1 MPRASKIPGN
11 HPVMVAMK
19 INQSDYNKLQKTLAN
34 LKAFDKRGLATEIAK
49 TGAEISRIA
58 KRVVPVRKGKN
69 KKDKK
74 GRHGGSLKQSIDFS
88 ARGKQVVVVADKMYA
103 PYVEFG
109 TGGMVKLDDML
120 ELGIPPSYAMQFKGK
135 GIREVNLKARPFF
148 FSSARI
154 GFNNLLKRVDNRLK
168 NIINR

>member
-1 MPRASKIPGN
+1 MN
-11 HPVMVAMK
+11 VNVK
-19 INQSDYNKLQKTLAN
+19 INRSDYNKLQKKLAN
-34 LKAFDKRGLATEIAK
+34 LKAFDKRGLGTEMAR

-58 KRVVPVRKGKN
+58 KRSAP
-69 KKDKK
+69 KDT
-74 GRHGGSLKQSIDFS
+74 GALQQSISFG

-109 TGGMVKLDDML
+109 TGGMVKLDDMV

>member
-19 INQSDYNKLQKTLAN
+19 INQSDYNKLQTKLKR
-34 LKAFDKRGLATEIAK
+34 LKAFDRRGLATEIGR
-49 TGAEISRIA
+49 TGLEIVRIA
-58 KRVVPVRKGKN
+58 KRSAPVRKGKN

-74 GRHGGSLKQSIDFS
+74 GRHGGSLRQSISAS
-88 ARGKQVVVVADKMYA
+88 ARGKQVQVVADKNYA

-135 GIREVNLKARPFF
+135 GIREVNLPARPFF

-154 GFNNLLKRVDNRLK
+154 GFKNLYDRVNRRLNK
-168 NIINR
+168 IIK

>member
-1 MPRASKIPGN
+1 MPRASQIPGN
-11 HPVMVAMK
+11 HPLMVAMK
-19 INQSDYNKLQKTLAN
+19 INQSDWNKLQKKLKE
-34 LKAFDKRGLATEIAK
+34 LKAFDKRILATEIAK

-58 KRVVPVRKGKN
+58 KRSAP
-69 KKDKK
+69 KDT
-74 GRHGGSLKQSIDFS
+74 GALQQSISFS
-88 ARGKQVVVVADKMYA
+88 GKGKQVVVVADKIYA

-109 TGGMVKLDDML
+109 TGGNVQLDDML

-135 GIREVNLKARPFF
+135 GIREVNLPARPFF

-154 GFNNLLKRVDNRLK
+154 GFKNLYDRVNNRLK

>member
-1 MPRASKIPGN
+1 MGKLFQLGVSL
-11 HPVMVAMK
+11 K
-19 INQSDYNKLQKTLAN
+19 INQSDYNKLQKKLKE
-34 LKAFDKRGLATEIAK
+34 LKAFDKRILATEIAK

-58 KRVVPVRKGKN
+58 KRSAP
-69 KKDKK
+69 KDT
-74 GRHGGSLKQSIDFS
+74 GALQQSISFG

-109 TGGMVKLDDML
+109 TGGKYNGADLIELFGDDK
-120 ELGIPPSYAMQFKGK
+120 YAAQFMGK
-135 GIREVNLKARPFF
+135 SQDRIHLPARPFF

-154 GFNNLLKRVDNRLK
+154 GFKNLYDRVNNRLK